1 MTKETQAMKKLPSSL
16 NQTAL
21 AALAVAGIIIT
32 SAIASR
38 FSGDLALRLSPQNGL
53 EFVYKGSDQ
62 TSPLLA
68 E

>member
-1 MTKETQAMKKLPSSL
+1 MMLMKRLPTNL

-21 AALAVAGIIIT
+21 ATLVVAGIIVT

-53 EFVYKGSDQ
+53 EFLYEGSDE
-62 TSPLLA
+62 TSSL
-68 E
+68 EE